1 MSESVSER
9 ELARL
14 RAITRIHRHIGPAL
28 ELDEIARIAV
38 RELVDLLGCDGC
50 ALLQVEGQGFR
61 VLCEKGFT
69 LSFGKNALLPMTL
82 GPIQAILDTPSSILT
97 RTSADSIVSACLP
110 HGCAMNSMICTPILV
125 NEQVTGIIHI
135 DSQKVNAYDQD
146 DVDFVEFLAAEIS
159 IAVER
164 SLVHAQMRDLAI
176 NDALTGC
183 FNRRKFD
190 LDLEAELAETR
201 LERTSA
207 SLLIID
213 VDWFKSYNDTH
224 GHQHGDALLHRFG
237 QLLKSCVRPTDLAY
251 RYGEDEFAVLLRDCG
266 SARAGAT
273 ARRIAEAVYA
283 TEFQGADVSQP
294 GGHVTASIGFA
305 TYPSDASSGR
315 QLIALADAALYAAK
329 NLGRNRAC
337 GQAERDNG

>member
-1 MSESVSER
+1 MSESASER
-9 ELARL
+9 EMARL
-14 RAITRIHRHIGPAL
+14 RAITRIHRSIGPTL

-50 ALLQVEGQGFR
+50 ALLQVEGHGFR
-61 VLCEKGFT
+61 VLCEKGFS

-82 GPIQAILDTPSSILT
+82 GPIQAILDTRSSILT
-97 RTSADSIVSACLP
+97 GSNSDSIASACLP
-110 HGCAMNSMICTPILV
+110 DGCAMNSMICTPILV
-125 NEQVTGIIHI
+125 NEQVTGILHI
-135 DSQKVNAYDQD
+135 DSQKLDAYDQQ

-190 LDLEAELAETR
+190 LDLKAELAETT
-201 LERTSA
+201 LAGTYA

-237 QLLKSCVRPTDLAY
+237 RLLKSCVRPTDMTY
-251 RYGEDEFAVLLRDCG
+251 RYGGDEFAILLRDCT
-266 SARAGAT
+266 SERAGAT

-283 TEFQGADVSQP
+283 TEFEGAEASQP
-294 GGHVTASIGFA
+294 EGRVTASIGFA
-305 TYPSDASSGR
+305 TFPADATTGH
-315 QLIALADAALYAAK
+315 QLVAHADAALYQAK
-329 NLGRNRAC
+329 EQGRNRAC
-337 GQAERDNG
+337 GPARKGEP